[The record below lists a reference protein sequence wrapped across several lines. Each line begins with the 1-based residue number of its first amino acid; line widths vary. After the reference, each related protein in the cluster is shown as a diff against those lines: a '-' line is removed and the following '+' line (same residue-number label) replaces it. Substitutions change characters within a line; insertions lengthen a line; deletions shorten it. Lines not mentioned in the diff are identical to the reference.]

1 VKRLAV
7 LFVAL
12 LAAGEFAAVVLADN
26 PPGTTTTS
34 TTTTAPITTTTTPT
48 PTTTTT
54 TTTTEAVVPT
64 GVMLNGIDIGDLPQS
79 QALASVEEA
88 FAQPV
93 VLKFDRTTISIS
105 PNLLGLR
112 VSADTA
118 VARALTVAPGT
129 SLALRAGY
137 NKQAVKSFVA
147 KVANRFDRKSAS
159 STLLLRGVNPYVT
172 PAVIGRTLDRAAATR
187 GLQSELVHATRAPI
201 VLKAKLLQ
209 PSVTPK
215 TIGPVIVIRRGSNR
229 LTLYDGMKVV
239 RKFQVATG
247 QNIYPTPLGRFQ
259 IIVKWKNPWWYP
271 PNSSWAKGLKPVPPG
286 PSNPLGTRWM
296 GLSAPGVGIHGTDEP
311 ASIGYSLSHGCIRM
325 LVPQAEWLFNHVD
338 VGTPVFIVSA

>member
-7 LFVAL
+7 LFIAL
-12 LAAGEFAAVVLADN
+12 LAAGVFAAVVLADN
-26 PPGTTTTS
+26 PP
-34 TTTTAPITTTTTPT
+34 

-54 TTTTEAVVPT
+54 TTDTTPTTTTTPAEAVVPA
-64 GVMLNGIDIGDLPQS
+64 GVMLNGIDIGGLPQS
-79 QALASVEEA
+79 QAVAVIQQA

-93 VLKFDRTTISIS
+93 VLRLDRTTISIS

-118 VARALTVAPGT
+118 VARAVTSAPGT
-129 SLALRAGY
+129 TLALRAGY
-137 NKQAVKSFVA
+137 NKQLVRAFVA
-147 KVANRFDRKSAS
+147 KLAKRFDRKAES
-159 STLLLRGVNPYVT
+159 SQLLLRGTRPVVT
-172 PAVIGRTLDRAAATR
+172 KPVIGRTLDRIRATR
-187 GLQSELVHATRAPI
+187 DLQSELVHATRAPI
-201 VLKAKLLQ
+201 TLKAKLKQ
-209 PSVTPK
+209 PDVTPQS
-215 TIGPVIVIRRGSNR
+215 IGPIIVIRRGSNQ
-229 LTLYDGMKVV
+229 LTLYNGMRVV
-239 RKFQVATG
+239 RRFTVATG

-259 IIVKWKNPWWYP
+259 IVVMWKNPWWYP

-325 LVPQAEWLFNHVD
+325 LVPQAEWLFNHVT